1 MQPRAASIAPD
12 EFLEPF
18 SCFAPPV
25 QPASALRQAITAASL
40 TPERQCL
47 PPLLAA
53 ARCADEAAVR
63 ARARQLTETLRAGGA
78 DGVRAVL
85 QEYSLASDEGL
96 ALMRLAEALL
106 RIPDAASRD
115 AMLRD
120 TIAGGHWQEHLGL
133 DRPLL
138 VNAATWGLLV
148 AGRLVGGGPD
158 GEAQASLE
166 QLLARGSAPVIR
178 AGMDFAMRLLGE
190 QFVSGSTIEAALAH
204 GAVRERRGYRHSYD
218 MLGEAA
224 VTAEDASRYARDYE
238 HAIGAVGAAA
248 RGAGCKRGPGV
259 SVKLSALHPRYS
271 RAQAARV
278 MAELTPRL
286 KALALLARRHDISLT
301 IDAEEADRLEL
312 SLDLFERLRLD
323 PDLGGWAGLGFVVQ
337 AYGKRCPHVIDWLV
351 DLARRSGEQ
360 IMVRLVK
367 GAYWDTEIKR
377 AQLAGLPS
385 FPVFTR
391 KVYTD
396 ASWLAG
402 ARRLLDA
409 DGAIY
414 PQFATH
420 NARSVAAVLDMTA
433 NRDRDSFE
441 FQCLHGMG
449 EPLHDQLL
457 AGGVASRI
465 YAPVGPHGALLAYL
479 ARRLLENGANSSF
492 VRLAADPEAP
502 VEALI
507 ADPVATVEAM
517 PDPGAPHPG
526 IRAPADLFAPMRR
539 SSMGMDFASETDLA
553 ALWRGLNASLA
564 RTWRSAPST
573 MAEMAAR
580 QTERA
585 IVNPGDHRD
594 RIGVSRDLAP
604 ENAGAVVAAARIWPG
619 ASGVER
625 AACLERAADLLEA
638 SASTLAGLLMREA
651 GKTAANALGEV
662 REAVD
667 FLRYY
672 GAQARNLPPDAPPL
686 GVMLCISPWNFSLAI
701 FVGQIAAA
709 LAAGN
714 GVIAKPA
721 EETPLIAAEAV
732 RILHEAGAPRA
743 TLQLAPGDG
752 AVGAALAAEP
762 GVAGVLFT
770 GSTAVARKLNLQLAE
785 RVGPAGE
792 APLLIAETGGLN
804 CMIVDSSALTEQVT
818 ADVLISAFDSAGQR
832 CSALRVLC
840 LQEEIADHTLNM
852 LRGAM
857 AELAIGRSD
866 RLAVDVGPVITAEAR
881 EALEAHVSRLAAAGK
896 RVHRLP
902 LPDGTRHGT
911 FVAPT
916 LVEIDSLDDAP
927 EEAFGPILHV
937 LRWRRPG
944 LDALVDAINDRG
956 FGLTFGLHTR
966 LDATIARVTS
976 RIRAG
981 NVYVNRNMI
990 GAVVGSQ
997 PFGGRGLSGTG
1008 PKAGGPLTVGALLA
1022 APAPSATCGVCTGAA
1037 EAFAAWLDD
1046 GGQAPAAAMARAMA
1060 WRARPPGREALPGP
1074 AGEDNSLRIGPAGT
1088 VLLAPVT
1095 TMGLYGMVAATLAA
1109 GNQAVIIRGDLPKLE
1124 LPPDVAAHLTWRAD
1138 PNSLPAI
1145 DAALLEGAPSRLKDL
1160 RRHLAMREG
1169 PIVPVLSATP
1179 EAVAARPDLWALD
1192 RLLAETALSINIAAA
1207 GGNPGLLAL
1216 DANGGPG

>member
-1 MQPRAASIAPD
+1 MQPRAVSSPPD
-12 EFLEPF
+12 GFVPPF

-25 QPASALRQAITAASL
+25 QAASALRQAITAACL
-40 TPERQCL
+40 TPESECL

-53 ARCADEAAVR
+53 ARCSDEGAVR

-78 DGVRAVL
+78 SGVSAML

-106 RIPDAASRD
+106 RIPDAATQD
-115 AMLRD
+115 ALLRD
-120 TIAGGHWQEHLGL
+120 KISGGHWQEHLGL

-138 VNAATWGLLV
+138 VNAATWGLLIASRI
-148 AGRLVGGGPD
+148 AGAGPD
-158 GEAQASLE
+158 GEAARTLE
-166 QLLARGSAPVIR
+166 QFLARGSAPAIR

-190 QFVSGSTIEAALAH
+190 QFVAGNTIEAALAH
-204 GAVRERRGYRHSYD
+204 GATRERRGYRHSYD

-224 VTAEDASRYARDYE
+224 ITADDASRYDREYA
-238 HAIGAVGAAA
+238 HAIRAVGAAA
-248 RGAGCKRGPGV
+248 HGAGYKRGPGI
-259 SVKLSALHPRYS
+259 SVKLSALHPRYD
-271 RAQAARV
+271 RAHAGRV
-278 MAELTPRL
+278 MAELAPRL
-286 KALALLARRHDISLT
+286 KALAMLARRHDISLT

-323 PDLGGWAGLGFVVQ
+323 PDLGDWAGLGFVVQ
-337 AYGKRCPHVIDWLV
+337 AYGKRCPRVIDWLV

-377 AQLAGLPS
+377 AQTAGLPG

-391 KVYTD
+391 KVHTD
-396 ASWLAG
+396 VSWLAC
-402 ARRLLDA
+402 ARQLLDA
-409 DGAIY
+409 ADAIY

-420 NARSVAAVLDMTA
+420 NARSVAAVLAMTA
-433 NRDRDSFE
+433 GRDHDSFE

-457 AGGVASRI
+457 ADGVASRI

-492 VRLAADPEAP
+492 VRLAADPGAAIET
-502 VEALI
+502 LI
-507 ADPVATVEAM
+507 ADPVATVEAA

-526 IRAPADLFAPMRR
+526 IRAPAELFAPARR
-539 SSMGMDFASETDLA
+539 NSMGMDFASEADLA
-553 ALWRGLNASLA
+553 TLWRGLNAS
-564 RTWRSAPST
+564 
-573 MAEMAAR
+573 AAR
-580 QTERA
+580 QWRCAPAAVADGVASQAERI

-594 RIGVSRDLAP
+594 QVGVTCDLAP
-604 ENAGAVVAAARIWPG
+604 ESAGAVVAAARVWSD
-619 ASGVER
+619 ASGAER
-625 AACLERAADLLEA
+625 AACLARASDLLEA
-638 SASTLAGLLMREA
+638 NAPTLAGVLMREA

-672 GAQARNLPPDAPPL
+672 GAQARDLPPEAAPR
-686 GVMLCISPWNFSLAI
+686 GVVLCISPWNFSLAI

-714 GVIAKPA
+714 AVVAKPA

-743 TLQLAPGDG
+743 VLQLAPGDG
-752 AVGAALAAEP
+752 AVGAALVAEP
-762 GVAGVLFT
+762 NVAGVLFT

-785 RVGPAGE
+785 RVGVAGE
-792 APLLIAETGGLN
+792 TPLLIAETGGVN
-804 CMIVDSSALTEQVT
+804 CMIVDSSALTEQVA
-818 ADVLISAFDSAGQR
+818 ADALASAFDSAGQR

-840 LQEEIADHTLNM
+840 LQEEIADHTIHM

-857 AELAIGRSD
+857 AELSAGRSD
-866 RLAVDVGPVITAEAR
+866 HLAVDVGPVISAGAR
-881 EALEAHVSRLAAAGK
+881 DMLEAHVSRLAAAGK
-896 RVHRLP
+896 RIHRMP
-902 LPDGTRHGT
+902 LPDGTIHGT

-916 LVEIDSLDDAP
+916 LIEIDSLDDVP
-927 EEAFGPILHV
+927 GEAFGPILHI

-944 LDALVDAINDRG
+944 LEALVDAINDTG

-966 LDATIARVTS
+966 LDATIARVVA

-997 PFGGRGLSGTG
+997 PFGGRGLSGSG
-1008 PKAGGPLTVGALLA
+1008 PKAGGPLMISALLA
-1022 APAPSATCGVCTGAA
+1022 RPVAPAENNAGAGAA
-1037 EAFAAWLDD
+1037 EAFAAWLDHQ
-1046 GGQAPAAAMARAMA
+1046 GQASVAAAARVMAQ
-1060 WRARPPGREALPGP
+1060 RARPQGREALPGP
-1074 AGEDNSLRIGPAGT
+1074 AGEDNSLRIGPVGAI
-1088 VLLAPVT
+1088 LLAPAT
-1095 TMGLYGMVAATLAA
+1095 ATGLYSMIAATLAT
-1109 GNQAVIIRGDLPKLE
+1109 GNRAVIVAPE
-1124 LPPDVAAHLTWRAD
+1124 LPEQRLPSEPAEYLTWASHID
-1138 PNSLPAI
+1138 QLPALG
-1145 DAALLEGAPSRLKDL
+1145 AAMIEGAPDRLKQL
-1160 RRHLAMREG
+1160 RRQLAMRAG

-1179 EAVAARPDLWALD
+1179 GAIAAQPDLWALD
-1192 RLLAETALSINIAAA
+1192 RLLDETALSLNIAAA

-1216 DANGGPG
+1216 EAGDGPG